1 MRMSIAF
8 SQLNNQILERKDDY
22 KKINSYRRLPPR
34 LKKEVDKVMSFA
46 QDRRGNVDV
55 PKLMAKIDKSPA
67 KRQLEKIVDDI
78 LSQ

>member
-1 MRMSIAF
+1 MSIAF

-22 KKINSYRRLPPR
+22 KKIQSYKRLSPR
-34 LKKEVDKVMSFA
+34 LKKEVDKVMDFA
-46 QDRRGNVDV
+46 TDRKGEVSV

>member
-1 MRMSIAF
+1 MSIAF

-67 KRQLEKIVDDI
+67 KKKKKKIVDDI

>member
-1 MRMSIAF
+1 MDFATD
-8 SQLNNQILERKDDY
+8 RKGDV
-22 KKINSYRRLPPR
+22 S
-34 LKKEVDKVMSFA
+34 
-46 QDRRGNVDV
+46 V